1 MKRWLVSVMTVAIII
16 GNGCGKKP
24 QSVSSGSDLQGTI
37 SLSGAFALY
46 PMAGKWAE
54 EFRRLHRNV
63 QIEIAAGGAG
73 KGMTDC
79 LSGVVD
85 LGMVSRA
92 INPAELE
99 KGAFPLAVT
108 KDAVVPT
115 INRNNPAI
123 AELLARGI
131 TKQQAEEIWITQKI
145 TTWATLS
152 GGKCSEPMHV
162 FNRSDACGAA
172 ETWAQYM
179 GKKQEDLTGFG
190 VFGDPGV
197 IEAVRKDPLGIG
209 YNNVNFTYEAE
220 TKKPIASIAVL
231 PLDMNSNGKIDPE
244 ESFYDDRD
252 ALTKAIAD
260 GKYPAPPARV
270 LYLVAK
276 GKPQNKVLV
285 EFLKWILTDGQAFVT
300 EAGYVNLSSEMIQTE
315 LKKLTE

>member
-1 MKRWLVSVMTVAIII
+1 MRKWIVTTIIL
-16 GNGCGKKP
+16 GMVVGGCAKKP
-24 QSVSSGSDLQGTI
+24 QPVSSGSELRGTI

-46 PMAGKWAE
+46 PMAVKWAE
-54 EFRRLHRNV
+54 EFRVLHPQV
-63 QIEIAAGGAG
+63 QIDVAAGGAG
-73 KGMTDC
+73 KGMADC

-131 TKQQAEEIWITQKI
+131 NRQQATDIWITGKI
-145 TTWATLS
+145 TNWAVIS
-152 GGKCSEPMHV
+152 GGKCTEPIHI

-179 GKKQEDLTGFG
+179 GKKQEDLNGFG

-197 IEAVRKDPLGIG
+197 VEAVKKDPLGIG
-209 YNNVNFTYEAE
+209 YNNVNFAYDAA
-220 TKKPIASIAVL
+220 TKKPMGSIAVL
-231 PLDMNSNGKIDPE
+231 PLDINGNGKIDPE
-244 ESFYDDRD
+244 ESFYDNRD
-252 ALTKAIAD
+252 ALTKAIAI
-260 GKYPAPPARV
+260 GQYPSPPARV
-270 LYLVAK
+270 LYLVSK
-276 GKPQNKVLV
+276 GKPEDKALV
-285 EFLKWILTDGQAFVT
+285 AFLKWILVEGQGYVP
-300 EAGYVNLSSEMIQTE
+300 EAGYVNLAPETIQAE
-315 LKKLTE
+315 LKKLQD

>member
-1 MKRWLVSVMTVAIII
+1 MMRKLIVMTMVLGIVA
-16 GNGCGKKP
+16 GGCAKKP
-24 QSVSSGSDLQGTI
+24 QTVSSGAELQGKI

-46 PMAGKWAE
+46 PMAVKWAE
-54 EFRRLHRNV
+54 EFRKIHAQV
-63 QIEIAAGGAG
+63 QIDIAAGGAG
-73 KGMTDC
+73 KGMADC
-79 LSGVVD
+79 LSGTVD

-131 TKQQAEEIWITQKI
+131 TKQQASDIWITGKI
-145 TTWATLS
+145 TTWAALS
-152 GGKCSEPMHV
+152 AGKCTEPIHI

-197 IEAVRKDPLGIG
+197 VEAVKKDPLGIG
-209 YNNVNFTYEAE
+209 YNNVNFAYDAA
-220 TKKPIASIAVL
+220 TKKPMDAIAVL
-231 PLDMNSNGKIDPE
+231 PLDINGNGKIDPE
-244 ESFYDDRD
+244 ESFYDTRD
-252 ALTKAIAD
+252 ALTRAIAT
-260 GKYPAPPARV
+260 GQYPSPPARV
-270 LYLVAK
+270 LYLVSK
-276 GKPQNKVLV
+276 GKPKDKVLV
-285 EFLKWILTDGQAFVT
+285 EFLKWILVEGQGYVS
-300 EAGYVNLSSEMIQTE
+300 ESGYVNLAPETIQAE
-315 LKKLTE
+315 LKKLKD

>member
-1 MKRWLVSVMTVAIII
+1 MRKWIVTTMVLGIVAAS
-16 GNGCGKKP
+16 GCAKKP
-24 QSVSSGSDLQGTI
+24 QAVSSGAELQGTI

-46 PMAGKWAE
+46 PMAVKWAE
-54 EFRRLHRNV
+54 EFRKIHPQV
-63 QIEIAAGGAG
+63 QIDIAAGGAG
-73 KGMTDC
+73 KGMADC

-131 TKQQAEEIWITQKI
+131 TKQQAADIWVTGRI

-152 GGKCSEPMHV
+152 VGKCNEPIHI

-179 GKKQEDLTGFG
+179 GKKQEDLNGFG

-197 IEAVRKDPLGIG
+197 VEAVKKDPLGIG
-209 YNNVNFTYEAE
+209 YNNVNFAYDAA
-220 TKKPIASIAVL
+220 TKKPMDSIAVL
-231 PLDMNSNGKIDPE
+231 PLDINGNGKVDPE
-244 ESFYDDRD
+244 ESFYDTRD
-252 ALTKAIAD
+252 ALTKAIAT
-260 GKYPAPPARV
+260 GQYPSPPARV
-270 LYLVAK
+270 LYLVSK
-276 GKPQNKVLV
+276 GKPGNKALV
-285 EFLKWILTDGQAFVT
+285 AFLKWILVEGQGYVSD
-300 EAGYVNLSSEMIQTE
+300 AGYVNLAPETIQAE
-315 LKKLTE
+315 LKKLKD